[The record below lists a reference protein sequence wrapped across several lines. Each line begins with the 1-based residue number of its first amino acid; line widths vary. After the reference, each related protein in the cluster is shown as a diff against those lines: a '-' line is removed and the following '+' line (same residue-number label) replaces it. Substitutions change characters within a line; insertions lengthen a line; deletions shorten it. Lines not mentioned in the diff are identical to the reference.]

1 MGSTD
6 LRRCCA
12 VHLSLDARR
21 LMTERLAVALL
32 SLLSWLP
39 LPLLY
44 RAAAPL
50 AWIARRVPWRGHA
63 IVRKNLE
70 LCFPEL
76 DAADRE
82 RIYRQHL
89 VEMMRVV
96 LESGA
101 VWYWPGE
108 RIEANVREVEGWDAV
123 EAAAKRGKGVLVV
136 GAHIGNWEILPLWI
150 SLQGPLTALY
160 KAPKQPGFD
169 RRITDSRQRFGAR
182 LVASGS
188 PAMRRLIGGLR
199 QGEVIGLLA
208 DQQPKQGEGVF
219 VDFFGQPALTMTLVN
234 RLARRTDCAVVFTS
248 AERLPGGRG
257 WRVRFTEAGPEI
269 AGEDPAKSMA
279 VMHRWLEA
287 EIRRDPAQ
295 YLWSYKRFSRQ
306 PDGRPS
312 PYPAKK

>member
-1 MGSTD
+1 
-6 LRRCCA
+6 
-12 VHLSLDARR
+12 
-21 LMTERLAVALL
+21 MTERLAVALL
-32 SLLSWLP
+32 RLLSWLP

-44 RAAAPL
+44 RLAVPM
-50 AWIARRVPWRGHA
+50 AWIARRIPWRGHA
-63 IVRKNLE
+63 IVRTNLA
-70 LCFPEL
+70 LCFPDA
-76 DAADRE
+76 DAAERE
-82 RIYRQHL
+82 AIYRQHL

-101 VWYWPGE
+101 IWYWPAE
-108 RIEANVREVEGWDAV
+108 RLEANVRQVEGWDAIT
-123 EAAAKRGKGVLVV
+123 EAAAHGRGVLLV

-150 SLQGPLTALY
+150 SLQGPITALY

-188 PAMRRLIGGLR
+188 PAMRQLIAGLKR
-199 QGEVIGLLA
+199 GETIGLLA

-234 RLARRTDCAVVFTS
+234 RLARRTGCAVVFAS
-248 AERLPGGRG
+248 AERLKGGRG
-257 WRVRFTEAGPEI
+257 WQLRFEEADRAI
-269 AGEDPAKSMA
+269 ADEDPAQGMA

-287 EIRRDPAQ
+287 RVRRHPAQ
-295 YLWSYKRFSRQ
+295 YLWNYKRFSRQ

-312 PYPAKK
+312 PYPRRK